1 MHVVLLPSKKS
12 FVCSLALEMMS
23 AKLPEE
29 QLLLVNSC
37 LLHNQQKQDGNQ
49 GTFVGPTERVYVYI
63 PWHNVFHHNTVVW
76 SGWYITAT
84 C

>member
-37 LLHNQQKQDGNQ
+37 LLHNQ
-49 GTFVGPTERVYVYI
+49 GTFVGPTEHVYVYI
-63 PWHNVFHHNTVVW
+63 PWHNVFHHNTVV
-76 SGWYITAT
+76 
-84 C
+84 